1 MSTLGGW
8 AGHERRKAKR
18 NDPDC
23 SGSAVR
29 CRSRARRPGVHP
41 PLHEI
46 LKNYLMWD
54 SISLFTDGRRPP
66 TRSPVHLTPLA
77 QAYPSPRAPELTC
90 PSPEL
95 TCPSPELTCP
105 SPELTCPS
113 PEVMT
118 GTDMPESGSD
128 MPWHEEPAPASRLD
142 CCIAVGS
149 AGQPTRP
156 STRFPVRLL
165 TRAIRPPAHPG
176 PGRGP
181 PGGIDRPARRHDQV
195 IWW

>member
-1 MSTLGGW
+1 MADTSP
-8 AGHERRKAKR
+8 
-18 NDPDC
+18 DPF
-23 SGSAVR
+23 
-29 CRSRARRPGVHP
+29 P
-41 PLHEI
+41 
-46 LKNYLMWD
+46 
-54 SISLFTDGRRPP
+54 
-66 TRSPVHLTPLA
+66 RSPYPPCPGLSITPCA
-77 QAYPSPRAPELTC
+77 GTDMSESGTDMPESGTDM
-90 PSPEL
+90 PESG
-95 TCPSPELTCP
+95 TDMPE
-105 SPELTCPS
+105 S
-113 PEVMT
+113 